1 MAARK
6 LQPETAALMDV
17 YRQGFAGYKEIV
29 HLDMH
34 TGYGPRDQMTLV
46 TSPHE
51 KRSAAEITARFGAPR
66 VAAAN
71 PDEFY
76 TMQGDMIDWEYQ
88 LGQEGI
94 PRHRILRRDLRVWHL
109 WRIRSCRRRAACA
122 SRY

>member
-1 MAARK
+1 MN
-6 LQPETAALMDV
+6 V

-34 TGYGPRDQMTLV
+34 TGYGPRDQMTMV

-88 LGQEGI
+88 LVIKEFPGI
-94 PRHRILRRDLRVWHL
+94 EFFAATCEFGTYGDSTLQAARSLRTT
-109 WRIRSCRRRAACA
+109 I
-122 SRY
+122 